1 MLDSLF
7 DDFPLHPSLR
17 IPPLQDPLPDLSIQ
31 AVRPSP
37 LEPDARL
44 TGSIENETAKLTGRR
59 KALAEA
65 KHIGDPAG
73 SDELRSIQRNP
84 RKRQKLHEHERIA
97 DFVQLPQPKAKAKDD
112 KPPPF
117 QPVSVLNQLHEPP
130 PSAALFP
137 PITPSYNSSEQTRR
151 LSSLSLVRTSSL
163 DEDSEKS
170 RKRQDSHVEKSPPL
184 KRISQR
190 PRMKWTSKETEQLM
204 RGIEIYGVGKWKK
217 ILRHPDFSF
226 QAGRTSV
233 DLKDHF
239 RTKSK
244 SASLELSCDRKKVL
258 PKTANSSKQ
267 GHDQTPSKL
276 GQGKFSSPAKDQEPE
291 TGLSLK
297 PKIDSQARGPWSKA
311 EDASLEEGYK
321 KHGLSWALILDDPE
335 LDLAHRSATEIEDR
349 FRTNFP
355 ILFDPE
361 TDAPNNNHGTSIQ
374 RRGGWTRAED
384 LDLVKGYQRYGFSW
398 TNIVKD
404 PDLNLTHKT
413 GPQARDRFRIK
424 FPAIYEQN
432 PPESIRDKKLEVKRQ
447 KERER
452 REHTVRIGKPKET
465 KDRHQHEGNP
475 DVTERADDVAED
487 VAKGHME
494 PPSQR
499 ERDEYLGKKDD
510 QVNSNKPSIST
521 TGAYNIMGLLNSD
534 VEDDRPPSP
543 LRLDE
548 WDENVTLPP
557 LLWEEMATRPMFDL
571 E

>member
-17 IPPLQDPLPDLSIQ
+17 IPPLQDPLPDLSVQ
-31 AVRPSP
+31 SVRPSP
-37 LEPDARL
+37 LEPNARL
-44 TGSIENETAKLTGRR
+44 TGSIGNETAKLTGRR

-73 SDELRSIQRNP
+73 SNELRSIQRNP

-97 DFVQLPQPKAKAKDD
+97 DFVQLPQPKTKAKDD

-137 PITPSYNSSEQTRR
+137 PITPSYNAGEQTQR
-151 LSSLSLVRTSSL
+151 LSPLSSFRTSPP
-163 DEDSEKS
+163 DEEGEKV
-170 RKRQDSHVEKSPPL
+170 RKRQDPRVEKSPPP
-184 KRISQR
+184 KRVSQR

-204 RGIEIYGVGKWKK
+204 RGIEIYGIGKWKK

-226 QAGRTSV
+226 QPGRTSV

-244 SASLELSCDRKKVL
+244 SVSSELSCDRKKVL
-258 PKTANSSKQ
+258 PKTTNSSKQ
-267 GHDQTPSKL
+267 GHDENPSKPGGRKL
-276 GQGKFSSPAKDQEPE
+276 SSPANDQESE
-291 TGLSLK
+291 TGPSVK
-297 PKIDSQARGPWSKA
+297 PIVDSQSRGPWSKA

-349 FRTNFP
+349 LRTKFP
-355 ILFDPE
+355 ILFGPE
-361 TDAPNNNHGTSIQ
+361 MDALSNNHGTSIQ

-384 LDLVKGYQRYGFSW
+384 LDLVKGYQRHGFSW

-404 PDLNLTHKT
+404 CDLNLTHKT

-424 FPAIYEQN
+424 FSAIYEQN
-432 PPESIRDKKLEVKRQ
+432 PPESVRDKKLKVKRQ

-452 REHTVRIGKPKET
+452 RERTVGIGKPKET
-465 KDRHQHEGNP
+465 RDRHRHEGNR
-475 DVTERADDVAED
+475 DVIERTDDIAED
-487 VAKGHME
+487 LDKGHIE
-494 PPSQR
+494 PSSQR
-499 ERDEYLGKKDD
+499 EKHEYLGKKDD
-510 QVNSNKPSIST
+510 QVNASKPSMST

-534 VEDDRPPSP
+534 VEDDRPSSP

>member
-1 MLDSLF
+1 MAMLESLF

-17 IPPLQDPLPDLSIQ
+17 IPPLQDPLPDLSAQ
-31 AVRPSP
+31 SVRPSP
-37 LEPDARL
+37 LEPNARL
-44 TGSIENETAKLTGRR
+44 AGNLDNETAKLTGRS

-73 SDELRSIQRNP
+73 SNDLRPINRNP

-137 PITPSYNSSEQTRR
+137 PITPSYNSGEQTRR
-151 LSSLSLVRTSSL
+151 LSPLSPLRISALEENGEET
-163 DEDSEKS
+163 
-170 RKRQDSHVEKSPPL
+170 RKRQETHAENSPSA
-184 KRISQR
+184 KRVSQR
-190 PRMKWTSKETEQLM
+190 PRMKWTSMETEQLM
-204 RGIEIYGVGKWKK
+204 KGIEIYGIGKWKK
-217 ILRHPDFSF
+217 ILRHPGFSF
-226 QAGRTSV
+226 QPGRTSV

-244 SASLELSCDRKKVL
+244 SATLDLTSTKKELL
-258 PKTANSSKQ
+258 PTDTNSK
-267 GHDQTPSKL
+267 HDQDENSLKMDCKKL
-276 GQGKFSSPAKDQEPE
+276 PSPAKEQGPD
-291 TGLSLK
+291 GK
-297 PKIDSQARGPWSKA
+297 PSPKLNNDSQPRGPWTKA
-311 EDASLEEGYK
+311 EDANLEEGYK
-321 KHGLSWALILDDPE
+321 KYGLSWALILEDQE
-335 LDLAHRSATEIEDR
+335 LNLAHRSVSEIRDR
-349 FRTNFP
+349 FRMNFP
-355 ILFDPE
+355 ILFGPE
-361 TDAPNNNHGTSIQ
+361 TDEFSSNHGTSVQ

-384 LDLVKGYQRYGFSW
+384 LDLVKGHQKHGFSW

-404 PDLNLTHKT
+404 SELNLKHKT

-452 REHTVRIGKPKET
+452 RERTVKAGDPRDIR
-465 KDRHQHEGNP
+465 DRHEDRARRN
-475 DVTERADDVAED
+475 VTELTDLAED
-487 VAKGHME
+487 FDKGHLG
-494 PPSQR
+494 PPGQR
-499 ERDEYLGKKDD
+499 EKGEDLGRKDD
-510 QVNSNKPSIST
+510 QVSAGRPSTSAA
-521 TGAYNIMGLLNSD
+521 GAYNIMGLLNTE
-534 VEDDRPPSP
+534 VEDDRPSSP
-543 LRLDE
+543 LRLDD

>member
-31 AVRPSP
+31 SVRPSP
-37 LEPDARL
+37 LEPNAHL

-73 SDELRSIQRNP
+73 SNELRSIQRNP

-97 DFVQLPQPKAKAKDD
+97 DFVQLPQPKAKTKND

-137 PITPSYNSSEQTRR
+137 PITPSYNSGEQTRR
-151 LSSLSLVRTSSL
+151 LSPLSPLRESPLDDDGEQVR
-163 DEDSEKS
+163 KY
-170 RKRQDSHVEKSPPL
+170 QYSHVEKSPPP
-184 KRISQR
+184 KRVSQR
-190 PRMKWTSKETEQLM
+190 PRMRWTSKETEQLM
-204 RGIEIYGVGKWKK
+204 KGIEIYGIGKWKK

-226 QAGRTSV
+226 QLGRTSV

-244 SASLELSCDRKKVL
+244 SARSELSRDRKGLVAKN
-258 PKTANSSKQ
+258 TDSSKN
-267 GHDQTPSKL
+267 GHDETPSQL
-276 GQGKFSSPAKDQEPE
+276 GGRKVSSPAKDRGCES
-291 TGLSLK
+291 GSSWK
-297 PKIDSQARGPWSKA
+297 PKNDSQPRGPWSKA
-311 EDASLEEGYK
+311 EDTSLEEGYK
-321 KHGLSWALILDDPE
+321 KHGPSWTVIHEDPG
-335 LDLAHRSATEIEDR
+335 LDLTHRSATEIKDR
-349 FRTNFP
+349 FRASFP
-355 ILFDPE
+355 ILLSPE
-361 TDAPNNNHGTSIQ
+361 TDALADNHGTSIQ

-384 LDLVKGYQRYGFSW
+384 LDLVKGYQRHGFSW

-404 PDLNLTHKT
+404 SDLKLTHKT

-432 PPESIRDKKLEVKRQ
+432 PPESVRDKKLEVKRQ

-452 REHTVRIGKPKET
+452 RERTAGIGKPKENR
-465 KDRHQHEGNP
+465 DRHRDEGNRNII
-475 DVTERADDVAED
+475 ERLGDIAED
-487 VAKGHME
+487 VDKGHIE
-494 PPSQR
+494 PLSQR
-499 ERDEYLGKKDD
+499 ERDDDLGKKDD
-510 QVNSNKPSIST
+510 QANANKPSTSA

-534 VEDDRPPSP
+534 VEDDRPSSP